1 MNCQQTRNRLLALE
15 EPADVPG
22 ELAAHLDACAEC
34 RSWHRLFVG
43 MDEALTRLPVPVA
56 DGTGKLA
63 VLEKIRATPA
73 PAKPAPAKKSRPAA
87 QTNHKPAPAPAAKPM
102 PLNLEDDLPK
112 KKRSLGRLAA
122 QFWPAGLVAATLLVG
137 VVAWLSLRGGK
148 PKPAD
153 ALPADP
159 FLDGLVR
166 HNVELAKTQT
176 PEQRVAVL
184 AKVADD
190 INREM
195 RDIARADATG
205 EDMQALAEMYRKVV
219 QNGLIAQAKQVKS
232 PQREA
237 VLAKV
242 ADGLA
247 QAGQKAEQTAAEAP
261 QHSAERL
268 REAAE
273 AAREGTKVIR
283 NLLKEA

>member
-15 EPADVPG
+15 EPADVTG
-22 ELAAHLDACAEC
+22 ELAVHLDACVEC

-43 MDEALTRLPVPVA
+43 VDEALTRLPVPAA
-56 DGTGKLA
+56 DGLGKIA
-63 VLEKIRATPA
+63 VLEKIRATPT

-87 QTNHKPAPAPAAKPM
+87 ETNHKPTPTAKPM

-112 KKRSLGRLAA
+112 KRRSLGRLTAK
-122 QFWPAGLVAATLLVG
+122 FWPAGLVAATLLVG

-148 PKPAD
+148 PKPTD

-166 HNVELAKTQT
+166 HNVELARTQT

-219 QNGLIAQAKQVKS
+219 QNGLVAQAKQIKS
-232 PQREA
+232 PQRDA